1 MIHLRPTFILFFA
14 FTLSLSLFITAC
26 DDIIGSDDPDIE
38 AVIAVED
45 PAPPIGVPVVLDAS
59 ESVYEGNEPVFSWS
73 METPAGSSASI
84 EDPSSEVTTFIP
96 DVEGDYIVTL
106 TVSAEGVEDSRTVTI
121 AAGSGDVVVSNDITE
136 DMVFFSANRYIITDN
151 ITLRDARLVIQPGT
165 EVRFD
170 QGTGLRIDS
179 DGILDADGTEQ
190 EPILFTGTSQSRGWW
205 NGLYFRGTTH
215 PHNLLNYVIIEY
227 GGGEAQHSSTDPANL
242 TVSRSISSYAAS
254 VTLTNSILQHS
265 GGFGLFLH
273 ANGSMPDSGNNVY
286 TANADGPAAVDAAR
300 LHYLDDNSDY
310 TGNDEGKNVV
320 HVIGNTVEENVIW
333 QSLNAPYFVADDISV
348 SDAEFT
354 IEPGATFYFDAE
366 KRFRLH
372 SGTVFTIAGTE
383 DDPITFTGS
392 EQTPGWWEG
401 VSVVGTT
408 HPNNIM
414 EHVIIEYAGRAAF
427 HSSTAPAN
435 LTVSRS
441 ISSYAASLTLKNS
454 TLRNG
459 AGVGLFLHHHGSLPN
474 STENTFTG
482 NAEGPAMAFTSGAHY
497 FDDAS
502 TYSGNDNDYL
512 WIMGDTQDESV
523 TWQALDV
530 PYGMMDDSRVENND
544 FTIDPGAEFAFDVN
558 AGLELGGDISFT
570 IVGTA
575 NDPIVF
581 TGTEKSA
588 GWWKG
593 IFVTQTQQPN
603 NEMEHV
609 TIEYG
614 GSNSWHSS
622 VEPANLTVGRSIS
635 SYNARMA
642 LSNSTLQF
650 SDGHGLYV
658 HSGSQINSD
667 VCDVNE
673 YQDNA
678 SDDCVV
684 ME

>member
-1 MIHLRPTFILFFA
+1 
-14 FTLSLSLFITAC
+14 
-26 DDIIGSDDPDIE
+26 
-38 AVIAVED
+38 
-45 PAPPIGVPVVLDAS
+45 
-59 ESVYEGNEPVFSWS
+59 
-73 METPAGSSASI
+73 
-84 EDPSSEVTTFIP
+84 
-96 DVEGDYIVTL
+96 
-106 TVSAEGVEDSRTVTI
+106 
-121 AAGSGDVVVSNDITE
+121 
-136 DMVFFSANRYIITDN
+136 
-151 ITLRDARLVIQPGT
+151 
-165 EVRFD
+165 
-170 QGTGLRIDS
+170 
-179 DGILDADGTEQ
+179 
-190 EPILFTGTSQSRGWW
+190 
-205 NGLYFRGTTH
+205 
-215 PHNLLNYVIIEY
+215 
-227 GGGEAQHSSTDPANL
+227 
-242 TVSRSISSYAAS
+242 
-254 VTLTNSILQHS
+254 
-265 GGFGLFLH
+265 
-273 ANGSMPDSGNNVY
+273 
-286 TANADGPAAVDAAR
+286 
-300 LHYLDDNSDY
+300 
-310 TGNDEGKNVV
+310 
-320 HVIGNTVEENVIW
+320 
-333 QSLNAPYFVADDISV
+333 
-348 SDAEFT
+348 
-354 IEPGATFYFDAE
+354 
-366 KRFRLH
+366 
-372 SGTVFTIAGTE
+372 
-383 DDPITFTGS
+383 
-392 EQTPGWWEG
+392 
-401 VSVVGTT
+401 
-408 HPNNIM
+408 M